1 MCSLSVSLSLSLGG
15 KSTQVPQFLLDHHPT
30 AKICVTQPR
39 RIAAISIADRISVEQ
54 CCCAADTTT
63 MIGHQVRLDST
74 VTAQTQLV
82 VCTPGVLLQQ
92 LRSSPTLAQYTHIVL
107 DEVHERDKY
116 QEFLLIV
123 LRDLLPLRPDLR
135 LLLMSATLTSVGLT
149 EYFASSSTQIVQMQ
163 GRMFPVQ
170 EFYLENVLAMTGFGG
185 LCGGEEMFL
194 PTTTTTPDGA
204 TTTTTPAVAGYQ
216 RAAICDMC
224 GKTGFT
230 GPLDFGEHMGLC
242 EGVVEDDAADDQ
254 FADAPEIS
262 GEDDEIVQVE
272 TYSSHVVDRDAKEA
286 IADVAEP
293 VQKWDGKDPFAFT
306 EQKSQPQSELDV
318 MLQQYQTM
326 HDDETIDNELILEIL
341 DYIVK
346 HGDGGILVFLPGW
359 QEISELTMML
369 ESTAPYNNKMRYLVL
384 ALHSGIPSREQKI
397 VLSTN
402 IAETSLTID
411 DIVYVVDS
419 GRAKEKNY
427 DPHLKTSTLDFQ
439 NKQSTA
445 LPTGSC

>member
-1 MCSLSVSLSLSLGG
+1 
-15 KSTQVPQFLLDHHPT
+15 
-30 AKICVTQPR
+30 
-39 RIAAISIADRISVEQ
+39 
-54 CCCAADTTT
+54 
-63 MIGHQVRLDST
+63 
-74 VTAQTQLV
+74 
-82 VCTPGVLLQQ
+82 
-92 LRSSPTLAQYTHIVL
+92 
-107 DEVHERDKY
+107 
-116 QEFLLIV
+116 
-123 LRDLLPLRPDLR
+123 
-135 LLLMSATLTSVGLT
+135 
-149 EYFASSSTQIVQMQ
+149 
-163 GRMFPVQ
+163 
-170 EFYLENVLAMTGFGG
+170 
-185 LCGGEEMFL
+185 
-194 PTTTTTPDGA
+194 
-204 TTTTTPAVAGYQ
+204 
-216 RAAICDMC
+216 
-224 GKTGFT
+224 
-230 GPLDFGEHMGLC
+230 
-242 EGVVEDDAADDQ
+242 
-254 FADAPEIS
+254 
-262 GEDDEIVQVE
+262 
-272 TYSSHVVDRDAKEA
+272 
-286 IADVAEP
+286 
-293 VQKWDGKDPFAFT
+293 
-306 EQKSQPQSELDV
+306 
-318 MLQQYQTM
+318 M